1 MIEISF
7 FFLKSLIF
15 MDWLEFL
22 EYLWRVGCRISELL
36 LMSRRRLKSSK
47 RMRECRF
54 DHSFALQQFPFA
66 IQTQI
71 FFACHEAPQKLF
83 VHCPHVRASI

>member
-1 MIEISF
+1 
-7 FFLKSLIF
+7 

-22 EYLWRVGCRISELL
+22 EYLWCVGCRISELL
-36 LMSRRRLKSSK
+36 LMSRGRLKSSK

-71 FFACHEAPQKLF
+71 FLRAMRPPRSCSCIARMF
-83 VHCPHVRASI
+83 VHLSSHVHR